1 MKAVIFGG
9 AEIIDYG
16 FCEEYIKGSMVVCC
30 DSGMRHAFKLG
41 IIPNVIVGDFD
52 SADISII
59 NYFKS
64 KNIPFSEYPTHK
76 DETDIE
82 LGLDEAIKMGAT
94 DITIIG
100 GIGSR
105 MDHTMANCHLLL
117 YLLKNGIN
125 ARMVNENNEI
135 QVIEKKAQISGKK
148 GDLISLIPLSMK
160 VMGITT
166 KGLEYPLYNA
176 VLTIDDRLIA
186 VSNVMLD
193 TVAEVTIEEG
203 YLFVMRCRD

>member
-9 AEIIDYG
+9 ANINDYS
-16 FCEEYIKGSMVVCC
+16 FCEEYTKDCIVVCC
-30 DSGMRHAFKLG
+30 DSGMRHALKLD
-41 IIPNVIVGDFD
+41 IVPDIIVGDFD
-52 SADISII
+52 SADGSTI

-64 KNIPFSEYPTHK
+64 KNVPFQAYPTHK

-82 LGLDEAIKMGAT
+82 LGLDAAMEMGAT

-135 QVIEKKAQISGKK
+135 QVIEKKSRIHGNV
-148 GDLISLIPLSMK
+148 GDLVSLIPLSME
-160 VMGITT
+160 VSGITT
-166 KGLEYPLYNA
+166 KGLEYPLNNA

-186 VSNVMLD
+186 VSNVMLN
-193 TVAEVTIEEG
+193 TVAEVTVEKG
-203 YLFVMRCRD
+203 YLFVMRCKD

>member
-9 AEIIDYG
+9 ANINDYS
-16 FCEEYIKGSMVVCC
+16 FCEKYAKDSIVVCC
-30 DSGMRHAFKLG
+30 DRGMHHAFKLG
-41 IIPNVIVGDFD
+41 IIPDVIVGDFD
-52 SADISII
+52 SADSSII

-64 KNIPFSEYPTHK
+64 KNVPFKAYPTHK

-82 LGLDEAIKMGAT
+82 LGLDAAMEMGVT

-105 MDHTMANCHLLL
+105 MDHTLANCHLLL
-117 YLLKNGIN
+117 YLHKKGIN
-125 ARMVNENNEI
+125 ARIVNENNEI
-135 QVIEKKAQISGKK
+135 VVIDRKAEISGKA
-148 GDLISLIPLSMK
+148 GDLVSLIPLSME
-160 VMGITT
+160 VRGITT
-166 KGLEYPLYNA
+166 KGLEYPLHNA

-186 VSNVMLD
+186 VSNVMLGNM
-193 TVAEVTIEEG
+193 AEVTIEEG

>member
-9 AEIIDYG
+9 AEISDYG
-16 FCEEYIKGSMVVCC
+16 FCEEYTKDSIVVCC

-52 SADISII
+52 SADSSMI
-59 NYFKS
+59 NYFKRI
-64 KNIPFSEYPTHK
+64 NVPFEAYPTHK

-82 LGLDEAIKMGAT
+82 IGLDAAMKIGAT

-117 YLLKNGIN
+117 YLHKNGID
-125 ARMVNENNEI
+125 ARMVDENNEI
-135 QVIEKKAQISGKK
+135 QVIDKKAKIFGKA
-148 GDLISLIPLSMK
+148 GDLVSLIPLSME
-160 VMGITT
+160 VSGITT
-166 KGLEYPLYNA
+166 KGLEYPLCSA

-186 VSNVMLD
+186 VSNVMLG
-193 TVAEVTIEEG
+193 TIAEVTIEEG
-203 YLFVMRCRD
+203 YLYVMRCRD

>member
-16 FCEEYIKGSMVVCC
+16 FCEEYLKGSIVVCC

-41 IIPNVIVGDFD
+41 ITPNVIVGDFD

-59 NYFKS
+59 NYFKT

-160 VMGITT
+160 VSGITT

-186 VSNVMLD
+186 VSNVMLY

>member
-1 MKAVIFGG
+1 M
-9 AEIIDYG
+9 
-16 FCEEYIKGSMVVCC
+16 
-30 DSGMRHAFKLG
+30 G